1 MWILAWPRML
11 TEAVE
16 LSLEVANY
24 RDVLVLYFH
33 LGTLSRWTQLH
44 FSTSFNLMNVLILS
58 VFLARRVTWLYYE
71 QCNNATWREFFLL
84 ETLLQLEKQ
93 SGLDYSIITPGLPKI
108 V

>member
-1 MWILAWPRML
+1 MWPRML

-58 VFLARRVTWLYYE
+58 VFL
-71 QCNNATWREFFLL
+71 L
-84 ETLLQLEKQ
+84 EEELHGCIMNSVIMLHGV
-93 SGLDYSIITPGLPKI
+93 SFSF
-108 V
+108 